1 LGRISEDSSAA
12 LKVQALVKKLL
23 EEKLPYLESMKRK
36 INEMKSFLSD
46 GMFLMNYYFGLSKVF
61 FSCENRP
68 CL

>member
-12 LKVQALVKKLL
+12 LKVQAQVKKLL

-46 GMFLMNYYFGLSKVF
+46 GKYTLSTTLISILHF
-61 FSCENRP
+61 IFE
-68 CL
+68 